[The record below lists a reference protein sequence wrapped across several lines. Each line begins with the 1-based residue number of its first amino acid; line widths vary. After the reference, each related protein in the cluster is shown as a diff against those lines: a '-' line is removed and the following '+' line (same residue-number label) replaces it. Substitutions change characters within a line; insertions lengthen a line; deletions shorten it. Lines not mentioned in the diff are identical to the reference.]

1 MKQVKVLGISGSP
14 RKDGNT
20 TALVRKAL
28 EGAASVHNV
37 ATELYQLAGKKVH
50 HCIAC
55 FKCLEKGRCIIEDDL
70 QEIVDKYMAAD
81 GIIWGA
87 PVYFVHLPASM
98 KAVIDRLGN
107 SLATR
112 YVVQGGDIPRLC
124 KVGGA
129 VTGGAHRNGGQDLV
143 LSYLNDCNLILNG
156 FSVSGD
162 TVTGSYIGSAAYAG
176 GKDPI
181 GKENVLYDSEGLHTA
196 LTTGQRVAEATKI
209 VQAGITALGEELPS
223 EYRYTW
229 EEHSSAN

>member
-1 MKQVKVLGISGSP
+1 MNKVKILGIAGSP
-14 RKDGNT
+14 RKNGNT
-20 TALVRKAL
+20 TTLVQKAL
-28 EGAASVHNV
+28 EGAASVPNV
-37 ATELYQLAGKKVH
+37 ETELYQLAGKKVH
-50 HCIAC
+50 YCIAC
-55 FKCLEKGRCIIEDDL
+55 FKCLEKGKCIIEDDL
-70 QEIVDKYMAAD
+70 QEIADKYMAAD

-87 PVYFVHLPASM
+87 PVYFVSLPASM

-112 YVVQGGDIPRLC
+112 YVLQGGDIPRLC

-162 TVTGSYIGSAAYAG
+162 TITGSYIGSAAHTG
-176 GKDPI
+176 GDNPI
-181 GKENVLYDSEGLHTA
+181 GKDNVSNDSEGLHTA
-196 LTTGQRVAEATKI
+196 LTTGKRVAEATKI
-209 VQAGITALGEELPS
+209 VQAGLAALGEELPG

-229 EEHSSAN
+229 GGA